1 MMDNNKKQHYRSLE
15 RKIRN
20 TIILMS
26 FIPMFLI
33 SGIILYQ
40 FYTAYHKKVNA
51 HLNELILKHKQT
63 IDLFLTEKL
72 ADIRFLSNTCGIMD
86 LADES
91 ILQTR
96 LAEFKNDYG
105 NAFVDIGVI
114 DDSGEQIAYAGP
126 FKLGKASYANAEWF
140 QDVKKNGLVIS
151 DVFLG
156 LRGLPH
162 FIVAVK
168 EGLGEKSWII
178 RATID
183 FVKFNTLV
191 HSISIGE
198 TGFAFILNKKGAFQT
213 QLLTDCIPD
222 EERQM
227 SFYRNDVT
235 PSSHTPVHI
244 IQKQNSEG
252 INNIYVSAFL
262 KDGDWMLVY
271 QQQTSD
277 ALSALHNALKI
288 ALFFMLLCAI
298 TVIVMTFKI
307 THKIIQ
313 IIMQSDQEK
322 QKMNLK
328 VVETGKLASVGQLA
342 SGVAHEIN
350 NPVAIMVEE
359 AGWIMDLLEEEDLA
373 NTENKVEFIRALN
386 QIRTQG
392 NRCKQIT
399 HKLLSFARKS
409 DAVAEDVQI
418 NALIEEVVSLSSQR
432 AKYGKVQVQLNLL
445 KNLPLVKLSPAEL
458 QQVFLNLINNALDA
472 MENIG
477 GILSISSRYQS
488 QYIEIDIKDN
498 GQGIPESNID
508 RIFDPFFT
516 TKPVGKGTGL
526 GLSICYGII
535 QKMGGEIEVQS
546 ALNQGTCFRIKLPA
560 SNKML

>member
-1 MMDNNKKQHYRSLE
+1 MNKTNHKKQHYRSLE

-33 SGIILYQ
+33 SGMILYQ
-40 FYTAYHKKVNA
+40 FYAAYHKKVYA
-51 HLNELILKHKQT
+51 HLNELILKHKQS
-63 IDLFLTEKL
+63 IDNFLFEKQ
-72 ADIRFLSNTCGIMD
+72 ADIRFLSNTCGIMH
-86 LADES
+86 LADELF
-91 ILQTR
+91 LQSR
-96 LAEFKNDYG
+96 LVAFKNDYE
-105 NAFVDIGVI
+105 NAFVDIGIV
-114 DDSGEQIAYAGP
+114 DESGEQIAYAGP
-126 FKLGKASYANAEWF
+126 FKLGKASYKDAEWF
-140 QDVKKNGLVIS
+140 QKVKKNGHVIS

-168 EGLGEKSWII
+168 VDMGEKSWII

-191 HSISIGE
+191 HSIHIGE

-213 QLLTDCIPD
+213 KSLENIIPD

-227 SFYRNDVT
+227 PFYRDDFDPTSNHD
-235 PSSHTPVHI
+235 VHI
-244 IQKQNSEG
+244 IQKENSIG
-252 INNIYVSAFL
+252 IRNIYVSAFL

-277 ALSALHNALKI
+277 ALSALHNALLLTV
-288 ALFFMLLCAI
+288 LFMFFCAAIVIFMTYRI
-298 TVIVMTFKI
+298 SHRIVQI
-307 THKIIQ
+307 IIQ
-313 IIMQSDQEK
+313 SDHEK
-322 QKMNLK
+322 QRMNLK

-359 AGWIMDLLEEEDLA
+359 AGWIMDLLEEEDLS
-373 NTENKVEFIRALN
+373 NTDNKDEFIRALN

-392 NRCKQIT
+392 ERCKQIT

-409 DAVAEDVQI
+409 DAVAEDVHI

-432 AKYGKVQVQLNLL
+432 AKYGKVQLELNLM
-445 KNLPLVKLSPAEL
+445 KNLPLLKLSPSEM
-458 QQVFLNLINNALDA
+458 QQVLLNLINNALDS
-472 MENIG
+472 MESNG
-477 GILSISSRYQS
+477 GKLKIASRRHS
-488 QYIEIDIKDN
+488 QHIVIDIKDN
-498 GQGIPESNID
+498 GPGIPESNID

-546 ALNQGTCFRIKLPA
+546 VLNEGACFRIKLPV
-560 SNKML
+560 L

>member
-1 MMDNNKKQHYRSLE
+1 MDNNPKKQHYRSLE

-26 FIPMFLI
+26 IIPMFLI

-40 FYTAYHKKVNA
+40 FYTAYHKKVYA
-51 HLNELILKHKQT
+51 HLGELILKHKQS
-63 IDLFLTEKL
+63 IDFFLIEKL

-91 ILQTR
+91 FLQTR
-96 LAEFKNDYG
+96 LAEFKNDYA
-105 NAFVDIGVI
+105 NVFVDIGVV
-114 DDSGEQIAYAGP
+114 DETGNQIAYAGP
-126 FKLGKASYANAEWF
+126 FKLGKASYTDADWF
-140 QDVKKNGLVIS
+140 QDVVKNGHVIS

-168 EGLGEKSWII
+168 EGVGDQSWII

-191 HSISIGE
+191 HSIHIGE

-213 QLLTDCIPD
+213 KSLADIIPD

-227 SFYRNDVT
+227 SFYRGDFDPT
-235 PSSHTPVHI
+235 SHHQINI
-244 IQKQNSEG
+244 IQKDNSAG
-252 INNIYVSAFL
+252 IHNIYVTAFL

-277 ALSALHNALKI
+277 ALVALNKAFKLT
-288 ALFFMLLCAI
+288 LFIMFLCAAI
-298 TVIVMTFKI
+298 VIVMTYKI
-307 THKIIQ
+307 TTKIVR
-313 IIMQSDQEK
+313 IIMKADHEK
-322 QKMNLK
+322 QRMNLK

-359 AGWIMDLLEEEDLA
+359 AGWIMDLLEEEDL
-373 NTENKVEFIRALN
+373 ENSDNKKEFIRALT

-392 NRCKQIT
+392 DRCKQIT

-409 DAVAEDVQI
+409 DAVVEDVQI
-418 NALIEEVVSLSSQR
+418 NELIEEVVSLSSQR
-432 AKYGKVQVQLNLL
+432 AKYGKVQIELNLK
-445 KNLPLVKLSPAEL
+445 KNLPLLKLSPSEM
-458 QQVFLNLINNALDA
+458 QQVLLNLINNALDA
-472 MENIG
+472 MEKNG
-477 GILSISSRYQS
+477 GLLSISSRLNNQR
-488 QYIEIDIKDN
+488 IEIDVKDN

-516 TKPVGKGTGL
+516 SKPVGKGTGL

-546 ALNQGTCFRIKLPA
+546 VLNEGTCFRIKFPF
-560 SNKML
+560 S